1 MLGPVIGDLLPSCV
15 GLALSPFP
23 IVAVVLLLATP
34 RGRTN
39 GPAFAAGWVVG
50 LIVVSVVVLLVAGG
64 ADDPDSGT
72 STVMALVKIGLAGLL
87 LKLAKDN
94 WDKRSAV
101 GPPQLPKWMDT
112 LETFTT
118 ARSFA
123 IGAAL
128 SGINPKNLALTVAAM
143 GSVAQAGLSSGGDVV
158 AVTIFVVLGSLTIAA
173 PVVAYLVLG
182 ERAEGALTT
191 LREWMAANN
200 PTIMMVICL
209 VFAAKLFGGGL
220 AGLTD

>member
-1 MLGPVIGDLLPSCV
+1 
-15 GLALSPFP
+15 
-23 IVAVVLLLATP
+23 
-34 RGRTN
+34 
-39 GPAFAAGWVVG
+39 
-50 LIVVSVVVLLVAGG
+50 
-64 ADDPDSGT
+64 
-72 STVMALVKIGLAGLL
+72 MALVKIGLAVLL

-94 WDKRSAV
+94 WDKRSAE
-101 GPPQLPKWMDT
+101 GPPQLPKWMGT
-112 LETFTT
+112 LQTFTA

-158 AVTIFVVLGSLTIAA
+158 AVAIFVVLGSLAIAV
-173 PVVAYLVLG
+173 PVVAYLALG

-200 PTIMMVICL
+200 PTIMMVVCL
-209 VFAAKLFGGGL
+209 VFAAKLLGSGL
-220 AGLTD
+220 SGLTD